1 MPTTGM
7 LGVPTDTKKCTLL
20 PSSPYKTG
28 KTGKSGK
35 ENDKAELTIDD
46 FGLEW
51 ITTAAAPRR
60 CGSGFWKRTA
70 MTASNGGSMSALPE
84 RKQPDG
90 GV

>member
-7 LGVPTDTKKCTLL
+7 LGVLTDTKKCTLL

-51 ITTAAAPRR
+51 ITIVAVLRR
-60 CGSGFWKRTA
+60 CWKRYWRHTA
-70 MTASNGGSMSALPE
+70 VTASDGGSMSTSPGQANNPME
-84 RKQPDG
+84 
-90 GV
+90 V